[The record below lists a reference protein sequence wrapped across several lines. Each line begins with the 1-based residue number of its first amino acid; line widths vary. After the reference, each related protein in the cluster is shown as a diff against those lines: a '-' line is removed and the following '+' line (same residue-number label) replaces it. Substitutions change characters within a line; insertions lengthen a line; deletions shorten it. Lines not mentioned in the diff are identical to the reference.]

1 MKRRSIVS
9 AAVGVTL
16 GAAVPAF
23 GQAKRVQRIGLL
35 PDFGTGYRKA
45 LAEVFSESGWTEGTD
60 YLFINSG
67 LQGGMAQTAAAAEIL
82 LASKADLVLVVGT
95 DNALRVQKLTL
106 TVPVVMVVSGYPVEA
121 GVANSLARPGRNVT
135 GNTAYA
141 GVGIWGKLLQLLQD
155 AKPGIKR
162 MGVFWTYVPPAF
174 PIEEIEPCY
183 QEFRQAAAKLGCAL
197 KIVEVSAPAQT
208 GAALAKLEAEQPEGL
223 VITSSS
229 EFWSE
234 RQRIMQFALQ
244 RRLPTIVDT
253 RWAAM
258 EPYPLMCYGHL
269 FSLQMRQAAQYVI
282 RILKDGAK
290 PGDLPIQLPA
300 RFELVLNLK
309 TARAIGLTVPR
320 ALLLQATEVIE

>member
-1 MKRRSIVS
+1 MKRRSIIS
-9 AAVGVTL
+9 AAGGVTL

-35 PDFGTGYRKA
+35 PDFGNGYHKA

-60 YLFINSG
+60 YVFINSG
-67 LQGGMAQTAAAAEIL
+67 LQGGMAQTAAAAESL
-82 LASKADLVLVVGT
+82 LASKADLVLVVAT
-95 DNALRVQKLTL
+95 DNAVRMQKLTL
-106 TVPVVMVVSGYPVEA
+106 TVPVVMVASGYPVEA

-183 QEFRQAAAKLGCAL
+183 QEFRQAAATLGCAL
-197 KIVEVSAPAQT
+197 NIVEASAPAQT
-208 GAALAKLEAEQPEGL
+208 GAALAKIEAEQPDGL
-223 VITSSS
+223 VVTSGS
-229 EFWSE
+229 EFLGA
-234 RQRIMQFALQ
+234 RQGIIQFALQ
-244 RRLPTIVDT
+244 RLVPTIVDT
-253 RWAAM
+253 RWSAM
-258 EPYPLMCYGHL
+258 EPYPLMCYGQL
-269 FSLQMRQAAQYVI
+269 FSWQMRQAAQYVI

-300 RFELVLNLK
+300 RLELVLNLE

-320 ALLLQATEVIE
+320 VLVVQATEVIE